1 MKVLYWTLRAL
12 LSHWRKH
19 PVQFFSVFAGL
30 WLATAL
36 LIGVQALNGQARQ
49 SYAQAS
55 QLIGGQPQ
63 ARLVLRQGGRFTQQ
77 AFVDLR
83 LAGVPVSPVLQGRI
97 SVNGQSLQV
106 LGIEPL
112 TLPHDTSLAGEVPDG
127 EGLGRFIGD
136 PGQTWAAP
144 QTLRSLAAHD
154 GDQPQAE
161 GGQRL
166 PPLLTKQDMAPGL
179 LLMDIDRAQALLLA
193 HGQISSLLLPA
204 HSDRPLPAPW
214 SEQLQRE
221 QQDAS
226 ADINRLTDSFHLN
239 LQALGLLA
247 FAVGLVIA
255 HAAIGLALEQ
265 RRPLLRTLRA
275 CGVSAR
281 VLVTVLG
288 LELLALALLGGVV
301 GVVSGYGLAA
311 ALLPDVAA
319 SLRGL
324 YGAEVATQL
333 TLSPAWWL
341 QALGLSLGGA
351 LLAGGN
357 SLWRAA
363 RLPLLAL
370 ADNEAWL
377 RSHGHW
383 LRNQAW
389 IAAGAA
395 TLALAAALWGDSL
408 ATGFALMG
416 CVLLAGALGLPV
428 LLNGLL
434 KLLALHVRS
443 VLGQWF
449 VADCRQQLPAL
460 SLALMALLLAMAAN
474 IGAGS
479 MTEGFRHTFASWLEQ
494 RLAAEL
500 YVRPQN
506 PEQTAALQTWLQ
518 AQPQISAVLP
528 RRDLELRLQG
538 WPSELNAVVD
548 DPLYRQHWPLLA
560 SAPGNPWDQL
570 FAGDSLML
578 SEQLARKLKVGLG
591 DHLVLP
597 SETGTW
603 APRIVAL
610 YADYGNPKGQVLV
623 AATQL
628 LRHWPN
634 QAPSRF
640 AVRTDAANV
649 AALKGQLQA
658 TFGLDDT
665 HLIDQGQLKGW
676 ALQVFERTFSAT
688 TALDSLTLGVAAVAL
703 FIGLLTQSQSRLGQ
717 LAPLWALGVGRR
729 QLIALALA
737 QTWLL
742 SLLTLLLAVPLGILL
757 AWCLVAVVNVQAFGW
772 RLPLQVF
779 PAQLLR
785 LLGWAMLATALA
797 SAWPLLKLLGSRP
810 ADLLRVFADER

>member
-19 PVQFFSVFAGL
+19 PVQFFSVFTGL

-36 LIGVQALNGQARQ
+36 LIGVQALNSQARQ

-55 QLIGGQPQ
+55 QLLGGQPQ
-63 ARLVLRQGGRFTQQ
+63 ARLIPRQSGRFAQQ

-83 LAGVPVSPVLQGRI
+83 LAGWPVSPVLQGRLG
-97 SVNGQSLQV
+97 VQGQPLQV
-106 LGIEPL
+106 MGIEPL
-112 TLPHDTSLAGEVPDG
+112 TLPRGAALAGEVPSG
-127 EGLGRFIGD
+127 EALGQFIGE
-136 PGQTWAAP
+136 PGRTWVAP
-144 QTLRSLAAHD
+144 QTMRNLNAHD
-154 GDQPQAE
+154 GDRPLTE
-161 GGQRL
+161 NGQRL
-166 PPLLTKQDMAPGL
+166 PPLQGKPDMAPGF
-179 LLMDIDRAQALLLA
+179 LLMDIGTAQTLLA
-193 HGQISSLLLPA
+193 APGQLSSLLLPA
-204 HSDRPLPAPW
+204 TFEQPLPAPW
-214 SEQLQRE
+214 ASVLQWERN
-221 QQDAS
+221 DAG
-226 ADINRLTDSFHLN
+226 AEINRLTDSFHLN
-239 LQALGLLA
+239 LEALGLLA
-247 FAVGLVIA
+247 FVVGLFIA

-281 VLVTVLG
+281 WLVASLG
-288 LELLALALLGGVV
+288 LELMVLALLGGVF
-301 GVVSGYGLAA
+301 GVVSGYFLAG

-333 TLSPAWWL
+333 TLSPIWWL
-341 QALGLSLGGA
+341 QALAVSLGGA
-351 LLAGGN
+351 LLAGAN

-370 ADNEAWL
+370 ADNDAWR

-383 LRNQAW
+383 LRRQAW
-389 IAAGAA
+389 VAAGAA
-395 TLALAAALWGDSL
+395 LLALAAGLWGDSL
-408 ATGFALMG
+408 ALGFVLMG
-416 CVLLAGALGLPV
+416 SVLLAGALGLPV
-428 LLNGLL
+428 LLNAALT
-434 KLLALHVRS
+434 LLAARARS

-449 VADCRQQLPAL
+449 IADCRQQLPGL
-460 SLALMALLLAMAAN
+460 SLALMALLLALAAN

-479 MTEGFRHTFASWLEQ
+479 MTEGFRQTFAGWLQQ

-500 YVRPQN
+500 YVRPQT
-506 PEQTAALQTWLQ
+506 PEQTAALQQWLQ
-518 AQPQISAVLP
+518 AQPNITAVLP

-538 WPSELNAVVD
+538 WPSELNAIVD

-560 SAPGNPWDQL
+560 SLPGNPWEQL
-570 FAGDSLML
+570 FKGDSLML

-591 DHLVLP
+591 QRLALP
-597 SETGTW
+597 SETGPW
-603 APRIVAL
+603 SPRIVAL

-623 AATQL
+623 AASEL
-628 LRHWPN
+628 LRYWPDRP
-634 QAPSRF
+634 PSRF
-640 AVRTDAANV
+640 AIRLAPAEVS
-649 AALKGQLQA
+649 ALKERLQ
-658 TFGLDDT
+658 TRFNLDDS
-665 HLIDQGQLKGW
+665 HIIDQGQLKSW
-676 ALQVFERTFSAT
+676 ALQVFERTFAAT
-688 TALDSLTLGVAAVAL
+688 TALDGLTLGVAAVAL

-729 QLIALALA
+729 RLIALTLA

-772 RLPLQVF
+772 RLPLQLF

-797 SAWPLLKLLGSRP
+797 SGWPLLKLLGSRP